1 MTDQLDIVLTP
12 FSLRHRRLLNDR
24 AFEDLPLILRNRLW
38 STVRELSEPYYFSLP
53 DNPSWVNNS
62 SDLEQAELLY
72 DRLLGRMD
80 DDGENSLGALIVRGR
95 TEECLDVLE
104 CFCAWVD
111 GAGNRLPRAQ
121 KAFNRAFQDFNQ
133 PWRMSEGQFFQVD
146 NDYLEDEIL
155 AQASP
160 LLALA
165 EFKGAHDEFMR
176 ARDHLTEGNTRDAI
190 GYAHASVESTFKAA
204 IGSAGKKYGNDLTQ
218 TYANADLLTGLPKG
232 KAQAIQKALS
242 PTATLRNE
250 LSGHGQGEDI
260 LDIPHEYGV
269 LAVGLAAVIN
279 AFVTRQHLSR
289 IELATPPR
297 PSPTEARIDAP
308 KTQNWD
314 LDDIPF

>member
-1 MTDQLDIVLTP
+1 MTDQIDITLTP

-24 AFEDLPLILRNRLW
+24 VLEDLPLILRNRLW
-38 STVRELSEPYYFSLP
+38 NTVRELSEPYYFSLP
-53 DNPSWVNNS
+53 DNPNWVNNS

-80 DDGENSLGALIVRGR
+80 EDGEKSLGTLVVRGR

-111 GAGNRLPRAQ
+111 AEGNRLARAQ
-121 KAFNRAFQDFNQ
+121 KAINKALQDFNQ
-133 PWRMSEGQFFQVD
+133 PWRMSEGLVFQVD
-146 NDYLEDEIL
+146 NDFLEDEIL

-165 EFKGAHDEFMR
+165 EFKGAHDEFIR
-176 ARDHLTEGNTRDAI
+176 ARDHLTEGNARDAI

-204 IGSAGKKYGNDLTQ
+204 IGSAGKKYGNDLPQ

-260 LDIPHEYGV
+260 LDIPHEYGM

-279 AFVTRQHLSR
+279 AFITRQHLAR
-289 IELATPPR
+289 IELATPLR
-297 PSPTEARIDAP
+297 PTP
-308 KTQNWD
+308 KAADKGSSETRNWD